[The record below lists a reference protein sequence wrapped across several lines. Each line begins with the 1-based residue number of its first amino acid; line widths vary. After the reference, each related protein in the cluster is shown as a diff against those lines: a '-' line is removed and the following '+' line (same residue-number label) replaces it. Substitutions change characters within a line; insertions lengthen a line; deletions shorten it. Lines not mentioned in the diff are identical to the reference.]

1 MEAMSRLVSECG
13 LEDIVPVSVARDVT
27 GLLPDS
33 GERGGGARGKVVGRV
48 RGAQLRCACEVGRG
62 NGVRVDRAFPDRHS
76 PSGQGTW
83 SRTA

>member
-1 MEAMSRLVSECG
+1 MSEPCPRNRHEKEVPLMEAMSRLVSECG

-48 RGAQLRCACEVGRG
+48 RGAQLRCACE
-62 NGVRVDRAFPDRHS
+62 F
-76 PSGQGTW
+76 
-83 SRTA
+83 